1 MANRDPFSES
11 SAARERAK
19 RVPVP
24 VTYTFTHRQTLDD
37 GRIILADPAR
47 KHWLLTND
55 PLGDVSYTW
64 APSVWDETK
73 AVAAF
78 YQYQTT
84 EERDYS

>member
-1 MANRDPFSES
+1 MARDPFSES

-19 RVPVP
+19 RVQVP

-47 KHWLLTND
+47 KHWLITND
-55 PLGDVSYTW
+55 PLGDVHYTW
-64 APSVWDETK
+64 APSVWDESK
-73 AVAAF
+73 AIAAF
-78 YQYQTT
+78 YQYATY

>member
-1 MANRDPFSES
+1 MPNLPDNADARL
-11 SAARERAK
+11 RERAK
-19 RVPVP
+19 RFQVP

-47 KHWLLTND
+47 KHWLITND
-55 PLGDVSYTW
+55 PLGDVSYAW

-78 YQYQTT
+78 YQYATT

>member
-19 RVPVP
+19 RFPVP

-37 GRIILADPAR
+37 GRIILANPER

-55 PLGDVSYTW
+55 PMGDVNYTS
-64 APSVWDETK
+64 PPTLWDESK

-78 YQYQTT
+78 YEYQTYF
-84 EERDYS
+84 ERDYS

>member
-1 MANRDPFSES
+1 MAREPFSEA

-19 RVPVP
+19 HFPVP
-24 VTYTFTHRQTLDD
+24 ITYTFTHRQTLDD

-55 PLGDVSYTW
+55 PMGDISYTS
-64 APSVWDETK
+64 PPTLWDEAK

-78 YQYQTT
+78 HKYLTT
-84 EERDYS
+84 QERDYS

>member
-1 MANRDPFSES
+1 MAREPFSEA

-19 RVPVP
+19 HFPVP

-55 PLGDVSYTW
+55 PLGDVSYAW

-78 YQYQTT
+78 YQYATT
-84 EERDYS
+84 TERDYS